1 MITEKLPDELRWIS
15 SLKSPLMILPR
26 SLAREW
32 HSSGPLRFQSIL
44 ELCEP
49 LALVEVGRGGALV
62 LEDGF
67 HTSWWPTVATGG
79 GYLVRTLWSNDPNTV
94 RAAIR
99 TIPEDSWTPEDVEF
113 DAREGVLELFPATE
127 SAVQPAD
134 CLTFFVTPGRFR
146 IFSANV
152 EPDSNTC
159 LIVHRLMPVH

>member
-1 MITEKLPDELRWIS
+1 
-15 SLKSPLMILPR
+15 MILPR

-32 HSSGPLRFQSIL
+32 QGSGNLKFQQAL

-49 LALVEVGRGGALV
+49 LALLEVGGGGALV

-94 RAAIR
+94 RQAVR
-99 TIPEDSWTPEDVEF
+99 TIPEESWMPEDVEF

-127 SAVQPAD
+127 SALLAANS
-134 CLTFFVTPGRFR
+134 LTFFVTPGRFR

-152 EPDSNTC
+152 EPNPETC